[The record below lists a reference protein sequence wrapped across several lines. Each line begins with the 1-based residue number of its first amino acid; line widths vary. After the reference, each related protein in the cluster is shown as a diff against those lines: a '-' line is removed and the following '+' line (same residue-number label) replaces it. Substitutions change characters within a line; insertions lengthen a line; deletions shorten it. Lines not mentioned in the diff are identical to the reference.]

1 LDHLDLLL
9 NAEAPFYSLQKGGQM
24 TILGQEELRRRAA
37 TLGWAG
43 SIHLMVV
50 EVVDC
55 RCEMTIR
62 QIQVAV
68 DRTLHSILLLLDQV
82 VVRVQVQAVHST
94 SQALEVE
101 VVIEDMDVLEGER
114 TSRH

>member
-1 LDHLDLLL
+1 
-9 NAEAPFYSLQKGGQM
+9 
-24 TILGQEELRRRAA
+24 
-37 TLGWAG
+37 
-43 SIHLMVV
+43 MVV

-55 RCEMTIR
+55 HCGMTNH

-82 VVRVQVQAVHST
+82 IVQVQIQVQIQVQAVHST